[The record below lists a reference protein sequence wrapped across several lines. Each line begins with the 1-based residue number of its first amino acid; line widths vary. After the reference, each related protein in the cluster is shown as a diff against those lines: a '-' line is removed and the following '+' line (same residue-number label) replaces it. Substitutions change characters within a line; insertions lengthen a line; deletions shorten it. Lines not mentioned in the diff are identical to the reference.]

1 MAQPL
6 RHLQYSRGLKHRK
19 TTRKQ
24 GGKWWVTREFPTK
37 INRTAEQPMER
48 VIKRWKRKL
57 PGGSK
62 TWRSWHRM
70 GMLLHTG
77 GGLRGCKCKEDSRK
91 SIIEETGYHKG
102 ALLLEWNMF
111 GDIPGHSGSEFMT
124 GRPCDNMQP
133 SWLCE
138 AHWSLLV
145 GKRTNQNFSIKKASL
160 AAVGGADQRGKL
172 FKRGDRWEGY
182 WNKAGLNYGR
192 ETKNGHVKTGSP
204 WNVTSSILE
213 YRARLGFERQKW
225 AEVQKSCF

>member
-24 GGKWWVTREFPTK
+24 GGKWWVTQEFPTK

-77 GGLRGCKCKEDSRK
+77 GGLWGCKCREDSRK

-102 ALLLEWNMF
+102 ALLLEWNMLW
-111 GDIPGHSGSEFMT
+111 GHPRSLGLRIHDRKALWQHAT
-124 GRPCDNMQP
+124 I
-133 SWLCE
+133 L
-138 AHWSLLV
+138 ALWS
-145 GKRTNQNFSIKKASL
+145 SL
-160 AAVGGADQRGKL
+160 KSP
-172 FKRGDRWEGY
+172 RWKED
-182 WNKAGLNYGR
+182 
-192 ETKNGHVKTGSP
+192 
-204 WNVTSSILE
+204 
-213 YRARLGFERQKW
+213 
-225 AEVQKSCF
+225 